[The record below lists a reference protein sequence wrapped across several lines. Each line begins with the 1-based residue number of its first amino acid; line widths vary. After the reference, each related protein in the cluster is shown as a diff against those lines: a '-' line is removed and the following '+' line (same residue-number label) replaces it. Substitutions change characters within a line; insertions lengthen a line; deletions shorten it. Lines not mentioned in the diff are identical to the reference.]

1 MFRLDLILENIF
13 IVVPV
18 LALLFVGLSYAL
30 RQKAKFAPQLVLLG
44 FALLSIP
51 LGLFTPL
58 GIVVFIIGVLALVT
72 AILSG
77 ILVAIVFRF
86 IKQ

>member
-13 IVVPV
+13 IVIPV

-30 RQKAKFAPQLVLLG
+30 RQKAKFGPQLVLLG

-72 AILSG
+72 AVLSG
-77 ILVAIVFRF
+77 ILVAIVFHF
-86 IKQ
+86 IK